1 MVKIKGFKADLPAS
15 TSSIKIPP
23 KTIDQVIGQEKAAE
37 IISRAALQRRHVLL
51 IGKPGTGK
59 SMLAQGMAELLPV
72 KELQDIMVVP
82 NREDENNPL
91 IKTFPAGYGKVVAH
105 QFREKARAVSGART
119 TLITALMV
127 AIGVIT
133 FYYTFILRMPQA
145 LFSGIIAA
153 AFLMMLSQ
161 QLKTNK
167 IINIPKVL
175 VNHRTGEKAPF
186 IDATGAHE
194 GSLLGDVRHDPFQSG
209 GLQTPSHERV
219 ESGAIHRAHRGVLFI
234 DEIATLEPKMQVAL
248 LTGMQEK
255 KFPITGRSERSAG
268 AMVRT
273 APVPCDFVL
282 VAAGNLD
289 TMRRI
294 HPALRSRVQG
304 GGYEVFMNETMLAT
318 KANEEKLIRF
328 IAQEVTKD
336 KKIPHFS
343 AQGTA
348 EILRVARRMGD
359 RKGHL
364 TLRLRELGG
373 IIRAAGDLAKQEK
386 AKLTDKK
393 HVIKALIK
401 ARPLEK
407 QVAHMFIDRKK
418 EYQVILTEGSL
429 VGRVNGLAVM
439 GDAGIVLPIEAEV
452 VPCSGTKSEVIATG
466 NLGKIAN
473 EAVKNVSATIRKWF
487 GKDLR
492 DYDIY
497 VQFLQTYEGV
507 EGDSASIA
515 VANAII
521 SAISR
526 LKVRQDTAMTG
537 SLSIRGEVMSI
548 GGINPKIEAAID
560 AGMKRVL
567 VPSSNIK
574 DIVIEKTKKIEIIPV
589 KTLGDVVSHALI
601 NGSKLVKQIKS
612 SDAPI
617 FEVKTRQKNK
627 KVVMA

>member
-1 MVKIKGFKADLPAS
+1 VVKVRGFKAEIPKS
-15 TSSIKIPP
+15 TASIKVPP
-23 KTIDQVIGQEKAAE
+23 KIIDQVIGQEKAVD
-37 IISRAALQRRHVLL
+37 IVKRAALQKRHILL

-59 SMLAQGMAELLPV
+59 SMLAQGMSELLPV
-72 KELQDIMVVP
+72 EELEDLVVFP
-82 NREDENNPL
+82 NPEDENKPI
-91 IKTFPAGYGKVVAH
+91 IKSFPAGYGKVVAH
-105 QFREKARAVSGART
+105 QFREKAKMVSSTRST
-119 TLITALMV
+119 IITALMV

-133 FYYTFILRMPQA
+133 FYYTFIMRMPQA

-161 QLKTNK
+161 QLKTSK

-175 VNHRTGEKAPF
+175 VSHRTGEKAPF
-186 IDATGAHE
+186 VDATGAHE

-219 ESGAIHRAHRGVLFI
+219 EAGAIHRAHRGVLFI

-273 APVPCDFVL
+273 TPAPCDFVL

-289 TMRRI
+289 TMRKI
-294 HPALRSRVQG
+294 HPAMRSRVQG
-304 GGYEVFMNETMLAT
+304 SGYEVFMNETMSDT
-318 KANEEKLIRF
+318 KENEEKLIRF
-328 IAQEVTKD
+328 IAQEVRKD

-343 AQGTA
+343 TQGIV
-348 EILRVARRMGD
+348 EIIRIARRMAD

-373 IIRAAGDLAKQEK
+373 LIRAAGDLAQQEK
-386 AKLTDKK
+386 AKLVGKK
-393 HVIKALIK
+393 HIMKAVLR

-407 QVAHMFIDRKK
+407 QVAHMYIDRKK
-418 EYQVILTEGSL
+418 EYQVIMTEGEM
-429 VGRVNGLAVM
+429 VGRVNGLAVL

-492 DYDIY
+492 EYDIY

-526 LKVRQDTAMTG
+526 AKVRQDTAMTG
-537 SLSIRGEVMSI
+537 SLSIRGDVLSI
-548 GGINPKIEAAID
+548 GGINPKLEAAIE
-560 AGMKRVL
+560 AGIKRVL
-567 VPSSNIK
+567 VPESNMK
-574 DIVIEKTKKIEIIPV
+574 DIVIEKIKKLEVIPV
-589 KTLGDVVSHALI
+589 KTLEDVVANALV
-601 NGSKLVKQIKS
+601 NGSKLVKQIKRKET
-612 SDAPI
+612 PI
-617 FEVKTRQKNK
+617 FEIKAQKSK
-627 KVVMA
+627 KAATA